1 LINNQKLS
9 PFEAKFSINN
19 FLENFDYGSNEQLG
33 IFYEKVFKDVNYLIE
48 KDTITEKI
56 IQENRIIFEDF
67 LSILI
72 PRYQSNSEIKIV
84 SLPFDNEAIFTSNL
98 FDSQIGSVMSD
109 NSKELVYN
117 ITNNAELYR
126 LKCLL
131 ILNYNLDQP
140 IKIDKKLSIKITDS
154 NEIIRN
160 FSLINT
166 SEFITAKPKKGFI
179 FPTSDQINSI
189 LDNFDDLDLWMELF
203 PPNSWTV
210 WGFSILSFA
219 DNTLENAITELKTNL
234 LNSTSLDTFLDVSF
248 KNIFRSIFNVN
259 DLKVGITLFNP
270 DEEQL
275 YKSKYNNLN
284 IDSFL
289 LFHRDNMGIDWIL
302 NDSVFQKSFTENQVV
317 IVQDVE
323 IYGFGNQDSVILKS
337 FIEQEIDSFL
347 IAPIVSGKRF
357 LGYIEFVSSQKY
369 ALKKRVLSRLNLI
382 LPIVVNT
389 IKRFVDDNVNKIDAV
404 IQTEYTSIHPSVYWK
419 FRQQANAFL
428 QSSKSLKDFNFK
440 DIVFPNVFGLYG
452 QIDIKNSSKNRE
464 EATKKDISKQLSI
477 LLELVTQAFQE
488 NKILIIEQT
497 IFELKRFE
505 SDINENYQAN
515 TEEKFKIFLLNEVY
529 PFLKSLRFSEL
540 VRERIEKYFELLDDK
555 LQVVYQVRKAY
566 DQSVMQLNRRMSSYL
581 DENQKEAQQI
591 FPHFYERYA
600 TDGIEHNL
608 YIGASINPKLQFNE
622 IYFNNLRLWQ
632 LKVLCETVHSF
643 QTWKGNLSFPLEV
656 ATLILAF
663 STPLTIRFRMD
674 EKLFDVDGAYNA
686 RYEVIKKRIDKAFV
700 KNSEE
705 RITQADKVTIV
716 YSQTS
721 EKLEYMK
728 YLKYLIAKG
737 ILEEEIELLDVEDLQ
752 GVSGLKALRV
762 TVKP

>member
-1 LINNQKLS
+1 MSNNQELS

-33 IFYEKVFKDVNYLIE
+33 IFYEKVFKDVKYLTE
-48 KDTITEKI
+48 NNTISDKI
-56 IQENRIIFEDF
+56 LQENKIIFEDF

-84 SLPFDNEAIFTSNL
+84 SLPFHNEAIFTSHL
-98 FDSQIGSVMSD
+98 FDVQIGSVASD
-109 NSKELVYN
+109 NPKKLLYN
-117 ITNNAELYR
+117 ITNNDELYR

-131 ILNYNLDQP
+131 ILNYILDQP

-154 NEIIRN
+154 KGILKN
-160 FSLINT
+160 FSLINST
-166 SEFITAKPKKGFI
+166 EFITAKPKKGFA
-179 FPTSDQINSI
+179 FPTNEQINSI
-189 LDNFDDLDLWMELF
+189 LDNFDDLELWKELF

-210 WGFSILSFA
+210 WGFCILSFA
-219 DNTLENAITELKTNL
+219 DNTIENAVTELKTNL
-234 LNSTSLDTFLDVSF
+234 LNSTSVDTFLDVSF

-289 LFHRDNMGIDWIL
+289 LFNRDNKNIDWIL
-302 NDSVFQKSFTENQVV
+302 NDSVFEKSFTDNQVV

-323 IYGFGNQDSVILKS
+323 MFSLGNPNSEILKS
-337 FIEQEIDSFL
+337 FIEQEIDSFML
-347 IAPIVSGKRF
+347 APIVSGNRF

-389 IKRFVDDNVNKIDAV
+389 IKRFVDDNINKIDAV

-428 QSSKSLKDFNFK
+428 RSSKSLDDFNFK
-440 DIVFPNVFGLYG
+440 DIVFPDVFGLYG
-452 QIDIKNSSKNRE
+452 QIDIKDSSANRV
-464 EATKKDISKQLSI
+464 EATKKDISKQIRVLM
-477 LLELVTQAFQE
+477 ELVTQVFQE
-488 NKILIIEQT
+488 NKILIIEQI

-505 SDINENYQAN
+505 ADLNQDYQAN
-515 TEEKFKIFLLNEVY
+515 TEEKFKIFLTNEVH
-529 PFLKSLRFSEL
+529 PFLTSFEFSETTK
-540 VRERIEKYFELLDDK
+540 EKIEEYFELLDDR
-555 LQVVYQVRKAY
+555 LQVVYEVRKAY
-566 DQSVMQLNRRMSSYL
+566 DLSVMQLNKRMSSYL
-581 DENQKEAQQI
+581 DESQKDAQEI

-608 YIGASINPKLQFNE
+608 YIGASINPKMQFSE

-632 LKVLCETVHSF
+632 LKVLCETVHNF
-643 QTWKGNLSFPLEV
+643 QKWKENLSFPLEV

-686 RYEVIKKRIDKAFV
+686 RYEVIKKRIDKAYI
-700 KNSEE
+700 KNTEE
-705 RITQADKVTIV
+705 RITQANKVTIV

-721 EKLEYMK
+721 EQIEYTK

-752 GVSGLKALRV
+752 GVYGLKALRV
-762 TVKP
+762 TIKS